1 MRTRIRTLMVALG
14 ALAFIA
20 VANSGG
26 AQLNLAFEDRADPN
40 SRQMSLAMKVAG
52 LAVGF
57 AVSWTDR

>member
-1 MRTRIRTLMVALG
+1 MVALG

>member
-1 MRTRIRTLMVALG
+1 MLTRKRPVIILLG

-26 AQLNLAFEDRADPN
+26 AQLNLAFEDRADLNP
-40 SRQMSLAMKVAG
+40 RQMSLAMNVAG
-52 LAVGF
+52 LAIGF